1 MAQAAQRL
9 GQRLAARGPQL
20 LSGETGRERGG
31 TEGTGR
37 DWGGPG
43 ENRGGGREPSLTPP
57 VLPRPPPSCRGVLQA
72 SPGHVL
78 VLRQGGAG
86 AADPRRD
93 PQGHRQHEGAGQEL
107 PDRPPGAD
115 HRQGNPPGVSGPYQ
129 ALIRPSPALISPIP
143 GPDLT
148 GLLPVLCAFP
158 HRQLSVWGLL
168 RVPLHSQGFLLVVA
182 SAAVCLPPVFLNVT
196 FESVNC
202 CYVPSIANR
211 KASNSYPFSL
221 ISVMSVLSCIEL
233 PEHYVMVRP
242 QICLFRTVLVRL
254 KLQQRQ
260 GLPWGDACR
269 DGISWL
275 GEVSRNVC
283 GSCCP

>member
-43 ENRGGGREPSLTPP
+43 ENWGGGREPSLTPP

-129 ALIRPSPALISPIP
+129 AIPSPYQPHPRPRPDRAAP
-143 GPDLT
+143 GA
-148 GLLPVLCAFP
+148 V
-158 HRQLSVWGLL
+158 
-168 RVPLHSQGFLLVVA
+168 RVPSQAALGLGSPSRALAHPGVSPRGRLCRCLLA
-182 SAAVCLPPVFLNVT
+182 T
-196 FESVNC
+196 
-202 CYVPSIANR
+202 
-211 KASNSYPFSL
+211 
-221 ISVMSVLSCIEL
+221 
-233 PEHYVMVRP
+233 
-242 QICLFRTVLVRL
+242 
-254 KLQQRQ
+254 
-260 GLPWGDACR
+260 G
-269 DGISWL
+269 
-275 GEVSRNVC
+275 VSEC
-283 GSCCP
+283 DL